1 MLLYHS
7 LVECHV
13 IKLGKLYHAN
23 LLMVYMLNYVK
34 CTQIIDII
42 DRHAYEIDG
51 ASMDV
56 KYIQRKKRERMYGCA
71 GSHGPKLFVYRRE
84 SFHKN
89 VNAVPH

>member
-7 LVECHV
+7 LVECQV
-13 IKLGKLYHAN
+13 IKLGKLYHAK
-23 LLMVYMLNYVK
+23 LLMLYMLNQVK

-56 KYIQRKKRERMYGCA
+56 KYIQRKKKSGCMGA
-71 GSHGPKLFVYRRE
+71 QAHMGPSCLI
-84 SFHKN
+84 
-89 VNAVPH
+89 

>member
-23 LLMVYMLNYVK
+23 LLMVYMLNHVK

-51 ASMDV
+51 ASMNV
-56 KYIQRKKRERMYGCA
+56 KYIQRKRA
-71 GSHGPKLFVYRRE
+71 GVWVRRLTWAQ
-84 SFHKN
+84 
-89 VNAVPH
+89 AVRI